1 MTAHEA
7 VEIELKYDLDAGAS
21 VPDLAVLPAVHSIS
35 GPVIEHLDATYYDTD
50 ALDLAGNRI
59 TLRRREGGHDAGWH
73 LKRPAVAVGIGRR
86 EMHVPLDDAADPF
99 SEVIVPTDLTD
110 HVQVHVRGRRLIPI
124 ATIST
129 VRRITELHDQAGA
142 VLAVLCEDNVSTQSL
157 LPHGHAQSWTEW
169 ELELVTGDEKLLHA
183 ADDVLR
189 SNGARTASSASK
201 LARAIGSTPTTCD
214 RNSTKSTGEELS
226 ALELV
231 IAELAD
237 HRDHLIAQDP
247 LVRVS
252 APDSVHQ
259 MRVATRR
266 ARSVL
271 RSFREVLHGDAI
283 NHLEGEL
290 KYLAGILGDARDA
303 EVQLERNRKLLEG
316 EAAPASIVAALI
328 DDQIHTCTTTVELV
342 LDYLKSG
349 RYFELLNELDRTVA
363 EPQPGPDANLRAV
376 KALDQAVARSAKR
389 VRKAQRTLN
398 GVDVESP
405 EWIEQLHTIRKRAK
419 QLRYTT
425 DSADRLGT
433 QKYRKIAKQ
442 AKQEQAALGD
452 FHDAEV
458 SRKHLAELAGGS
470 GISAAEAFVYGRL
483 DAREQ
488 QAAADAMRA
497 YRKASSRLRTPVSEP
512 ADRRPST

>member
-21 VPDLAVLPAVHSIS
+21 VPDLTVLASVHAVS

-50 ALDLAGNRI
+50 ALDLAGNKI
-59 TLRRREGGHDAGWH
+59 TLRRREGGHDDGWH
-73 LKRPAVAVGIGRR
+73 LKRPAIAAGIGRR
-86 EMHVPLDDAADPF
+86 EMHIPLEDTADPF

-110 HVQVHVRGRRLIPI
+110 HVQVHVRGRRLSPI
-124 ATIST
+124 ATINT
-129 VRRITELHDQAGA
+129 VRRITELHDAAGR
-142 VLAVLCEDNVSTQSL
+142 VLAVLCEDSVSTQSL
-157 LPHGHAQSWTEW
+157 LPHGHAQTWNEW
-169 ELELVTGDEKLLHA
+169 ELELVTGDEKLLDA
-183 ADDVLR
+183 ADKVLR
-189 SNGARTASSASK
+189 ANGARTASSASK
-201 LARAIGSTPTTCD
+201 LARAIGPTPTKCD
-214 RNSTKSTGEELS
+214 DSPSGGSTKAAGKKLS

-237 HRDHLIAQDP
+237 HRDHLVAQDP
-247 LVRVS
+247 LVRVN

-271 RSFREVLHGDAI
+271 RSFPEVLHGDVI
-283 NHLEGEL
+283 GHLEGEL

-303 EVQLERNRKLLEG
+303 EVQLERNRTLLEG
-316 EAAPASIVAALI
+316 EKAPATIVAALI
-328 DDQIHTCTTTVELV
+328 DDQIRTCHTTVELV
-342 LDYLKSG
+342 LDYLRSD
-349 RYFELLNELDRTVA
+349 RYYELLNELDRTVA
-363 EPQPGPDANLRAV
+363 EPQPGPDAELRAV
-376 KALDQAVARSAKR
+376 KALDQAVTRSAKR
-389 VRKAQRTLN
+389 VHKAQRTLK
-398 GVDVESP
+398 GFDVESP

-433 QKYRKIAKQ
+433 GKHRKIAKQ

-458 SRKHLAELAGGS
+458 SREHLAELAAGS
-470 GISAAEAFVYGRL
+470 GVTVADAFVYGRL

-488 QAAADAMRA
+488 QAAAVAMRA
-497 YRKASSRLRTPVSEP
+497 YRKAKSRL
-512 ADRRPST
+512 